1 MEYGPQIRNLV
12 NKIENFKWQG
22 DIGLGYHFVQ
32 TDPPYDGESTKDRI
46 FLTANTF
53 HYGDYVGE
61 TLMYLVQSKYNG
73 YIDVVDFKTS
83 DRFTV
88 RYNEA
93 DNTIGFFKYG
103 RPDTVYKSV
112 EEWPKNP
119 NPVEERGDR
128 GFIF

>member
-1 MEYGPQIRNLV
+1 MKKTLIIALAGLISISTASIASNKPEVIELEHSRTSMEYGPQIRNLV

-61 TLMYLVQSKYNG
+61 TLMYLVQSKYKGSQLNHL
-73 YIDVVDFKTS
+73 
-83 DRFTV
+83 
-88 RYNEA
+88 
-93 DNTIGFFKYG
+93 
-103 RPDTVYKSV
+103 
-112 EEWPKNP
+112 
-119 NPVEERGDR
+119 
-128 GFIF
+128 